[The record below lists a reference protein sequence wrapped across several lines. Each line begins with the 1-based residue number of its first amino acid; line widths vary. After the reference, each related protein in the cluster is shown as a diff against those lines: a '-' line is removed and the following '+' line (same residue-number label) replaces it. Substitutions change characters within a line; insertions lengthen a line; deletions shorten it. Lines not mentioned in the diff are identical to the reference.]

1 MIRLEVA
8 VAAPLEQTLS
18 YFYSSEE
25 HPVSGDSLV
34 GKRVLVHLGRRRVTG
49 YVLGILSD
57 EAVDYILKPVVE
69 VLDREPLFH
78 ANLIPFFRWMARYYH
93 YPIGEVIKTALPGG
107 LTSGSE
113 KKIIL
118 TDTGRE
124 NLGNWSDPS
133 TPEPVWL
140 QELLAKGYLTPS
152 TSKKLL
158 RDKKQKKILTK
169 LLKDEYLKLSEQLRK
184 DSIREKEEVC
194 YSLSSGIEFP
204 SDTIHYDEK
213 VFNAF
218 RHHLLEKVSGELKIT
233 EVKTIYYLGILRNT
247 SGNTQVPRKDLLKKY
262 PGATTAMQ
270 ELVTKKFVFRTVTR
284 VFRNPFGSQLAHCP
298 CPEKLTAEQEK
309 AVEKISSALSSE
321 KFQTFLLHGVTGSG
335 KTEVYLKA
343 AEKALANGKDVL
355 VLVPEIALAIQLES
369 HFVSRFG
376 DQVVLL
382 HSGLSTGE
390 RFDQWSLAA
399 SGKAKI
405 VIGARSAIFSP
416 LRNPGLIVVDEE
428 HDAGYK
434 QDDSLRYQG
443 RDLAVLRGRIHNA
456 VVVLGSATPS
466 VTSYYHA
473 MKGKYTLLKMAKR
486 VEGRPMPVVTVIDLR
501 KRSVSGGKEVFRS
514 ELREALA
521 ENLSRKEQSLL
532 LMNRRGFSA
541 TVFCKECGT
550 PVECIHCHVSLVFHK
565 KQKRLVCHYC
575 GYNMTQR
582 LVCAKC
588 RSETLV
594 PMGFGTE
601 RIEEEV
607 RSLFPDAR
615 VARLDSDTAVDR
627 KFFLQ
632 VLKAMYNRDIDI
644 LIGTQMIAKGH
655 HFPYVT
661 LVGVAWADGG
671 LNMPD
676 FRAAERTFQLLS
688 QVTGRAGRGENPGRV
703 IIQTMQPDHYSIV
716 FARNHQ
722 FEELYERELKIRK
735 MPFYPPFV
743 RLIVFLIH
751 GESESEVRKAAANV
765 AICCREIIAG
775 LCLSAGGLSQTGLEV
790 LGPAPAPIDR
800 LCDRYRWQ
808 VMIKGRQV
816 EELHKV
822 CSGVVNMTKSLT
834 AGDTRISVDVDPEN
848 MM

>member
-18 YFYSSEE
+18 YLYSVEA
-25 HPVSGDSLV
+25 HPASGDSLV
-34 GKRVLVHLGRRRVTG
+34 GKRVLVPLGRRRITG
-49 YVLGILSD
+49 YVLGVLPD

-78 ANLIPFFRWMARYYH
+78 ANLIPFFRWMAGYYH
-93 YPIGEVIKTALPGG
+93 YPIGEVIKTALPAG

-113 KKIIL
+113 IKIIL
-118 TDTGRE
+118 TDAGRE
-124 NLGNWSDPS
+124 NLSNWSDPS
-133 TPEPVWL
+133 TPEPVWF
-140 QELLAKGYLTPS
+140 QELLAKGYLTPGM
-152 TSKKLL
+152 SKKLL
-158 RDKKQKKILTK
+158 RDKKQKKVLTA
-169 LLKDEYLKLSEQLRK
+169 LLKVAYLTLSEQHRK
-184 DSIREKEEVC
+184 DGIREKEEVC
-194 YSLSSGIEFP
+194 YSLASGIEFP
-204 SDTIHYDEK
+204 ADAICYNERMFD
-213 VFNAF
+213 AF
-218 RHHLLEKVSGELKIT
+218 RNHLQEKISFELKRT
-233 EVKTIYYLGILRNT
+233 EVKTIYYLDILRNT
-247 SGNTQVPRKDLLKKY
+247 SGNTQVPRKDLLKEY
-262 PGATTAMQ
+262 PGAATAIQ
-270 ELVTKKFVFRTVTR
+270 ELVAKKVVFRTVTR
-284 VFRNPFGSQLAHCP
+284 VFRNPFGSQLAHFP
-298 CPEKLTAEQEK
+298 CPEKLTAEQQK
-309 AVEKISSALSSE
+309 AVEKIASALSSE
-321 KFQTFLLHGVTGSG
+321 QFHTFLLHGVTGSG

-343 AEKALANGKDVL
+343 AEKALANGRDVL
-355 VLVPEIALAIQLES
+355 VLVPEIALATQLES

-405 VIGARSAIFSP
+405 VIGARSAIFAP
-416 LRNPGLIVVDEE
+416 LQNPGLIVVDEE
-428 HDAGYK
+428 HDSGYK

-443 RDLAVLRGRIHNA
+443 RDLAVLRGRTHNA

-473 MKGKYTLLKMAKR
+473 MQGKYTLLKMTRR

-501 KRSVSGGKEVFRS
+501 KKSVSGEKGVFRS

-521 ENLSRKEQSLL
+521 ENLSRGEQSML
-532 LMNRRGFSA
+532 LMNRRGFSS

-565 KQKRLVCHYC
+565 QQQRLVCHYC
-575 GYNMTQR
+575 GYNLTQR
-582 LVCAKC
+582 LVCSNC

-627 KFFLQ
+627 KKFLQ

-655 HFPYVT
+655 HFPHVT
-661 LVGVAWADGG
+661 LVGVAWADGS

-688 QVTGRAGRGENPGRV
+688 QVTGRAGRGETPGRV
-703 IIQTMQPDHYSIV
+703 IVQTMQPEHYSIV

-735 MPFYPPFV
+735 MPFFPPFV
-743 RLIVFLIH
+743 RLIAFLIH
-751 GESESEVRKAAANV
+751 GESESEVRTAAANV
-765 AICCREIIAG
+765 ATCCREIVAG
-775 LCLSAGGLSQTGLEV
+775 ICQSADGQSPTGLEV

-816 EELHKV
+816 EELHRV
-822 CSGVVNMTKSLT
+822 CSGVVIMAKRLT
-834 AGDTRISVDVDPEN
+834 AGDTRIAVDVDPEN

>member
-18 YFYSSEE
+18 YLYSVEA
-25 HPVSGDSLV
+25 HPASGDSLV
-34 GKRVLVHLGRRRVTG
+34 GKRVLVPLGRRRITG
-49 YVLGILSD
+49 YVLGVLPD

-78 ANLIPFFRWMARYYH
+78 ANLIPFFRWMAGYYH
-93 YPIGEVIKTALPGG
+93 YPIGEVIKTALPAG

-113 KKIIL
+113 IKIIL
-118 TDTGRE
+118 TDAGRE
-124 NLGNWSDPS
+124 NLSNWSDPS
-133 TPEPVWL
+133 TPEPVWF
-140 QELLAKGYLTPS
+140 QELLAKGYLTPGM
-152 TSKKLL
+152 SKKLL
-158 RDKKQKKILTK
+158 RDKKQKKVLTA
-169 LLKDEYLKLSEQLRK
+169 LLKVAYLTLSEQHRK
-184 DSIREKEEVC
+184 DGIREKEEVC
-194 YSLSSGIEFP
+194 YSLASGIEFP
-204 SDTIHYDEK
+204 ADAICYNERMFD
-213 VFNAF
+213 AF
-218 RHHLLEKVSGELKIT
+218 RNHLQEKISFELKRT
-233 EVKTIYYLGILRNT
+233 EVKTIYYLDILRNT
-247 SGNTQVPRKDLLKKY
+247 SGNTQVPRKDLLKEY
-262 PGATTAMQ
+262 PGAATAIQ
-270 ELVTKKFVFRTVTR
+270 ELVAKKVVFRTVTR
-284 VFRNPFGSQLAHCP
+284 VFRNPFGSQLAHFP
-298 CPEKLTAEQEK
+298 CPEKLTAEQQK
-309 AVEKISSALSSE
+309 AVEKIASALSSE
-321 KFQTFLLHGVTGSG
+321 QFHTFLLHGVTGSG

-343 AEKALANGKDVL
+343 AEKALANGRDVL
-355 VLVPEIALAIQLES
+355 VLVPEIALATQLES

-405 VIGARSAIFSP
+405 VIGARSAIFAP
-416 LRNPGLIVVDEE
+416 LQNPGLIVVDEE
-428 HDAGYK
+428 HDSGYK

-443 RDLAVLRGRIHNA
+443 RDLAVLRGRTHNA

-473 MKGKYTLLKMAKR
+473 MQGKYTLLKMTRR

-501 KRSVSGGKEVFRS
+501 KKSVSGGKGVFRS

-521 ENLSRKEQSLL
+521 ENLSRGEQSML
-532 LMNRRGFSA
+532 LMNRRGFSS

-565 KQKRLVCHYC
+565 QQQRLVCHYC
-575 GYNMTQR
+575 GYNLTQR
-582 LVCAKC
+582 LVCSNC

-627 KFFLQ
+627 KKFLQ

-655 HFPYVT
+655 HFPHVT
-661 LVGVAWADGG
+661 LVGVAWADGS

-688 QVTGRAGRGENPGRV
+688 QVTGRAGRGETPGRV
-703 IIQTMQPDHYSIV
+703 IVQTMQPEHYSIV

-735 MPFYPPFV
+735 MPFFPPFV
-743 RLIVFLIH
+743 RLIAFLIH
-751 GESESEVRKAAANV
+751 GESESEVRTAAANV
-765 AICCREIIAG
+765 ATCCREIVAG
-775 LCLSAGGLSQTGLEV
+775 ICQSTDGQSPTGLEV

-816 EELHKV
+816 EELHRV
-822 CSGVVNMTKSLT
+822 CSGVVIMAKRLT
-834 AGDTRISVDVDPEN
+834 AGDTRIAVDVDPEN

>member
-8 VAAPLEQTLS
+8 VAAPVEQTLS
-18 YFYSSEE
+18 YLYLLEE
-25 HPVSGDSLV
+25 HPVSSDCLV
-34 GKRVLVHLGRRRVTG
+34 GKRVLVPLGGRRVTG

-57 EAVDYILKPVVE
+57 EAVDYILKPVIE

-78 ANLIPFFRWMARYYH
+78 ANIIPFFRWMAGYYH
-93 YPIGEVIKTALPGG
+93 YPIGEVIKTALPAG

-118 TDTGRE
+118 TDKGRE
-124 NLGNWSDPS
+124 NPDNWFDPS
-133 TPEPVWL
+133 TPVPIWYRDL
-140 QELLAKGYLTPS
+140 QAKGFLTPG

-158 RDKKQKKILTK
+158 RDKKQKKILTR
-169 LLKDEYLKLSEQLRK
+169 LLKDDYLSVADQLRK
-184 DSIREKEEVC
+184 DGIREKEEVC
-194 YSLSSGIEFP
+194 YSLSSGIELP
-204 SDTIHYDEK
+204 SDTIDYDEGMFDAFRNHLQEK
-213 VFNAF
+213 VF
-218 RHHLLEKVSGELKIT
+218 GELKVI
-233 EVKTIYYLGILRNT
+233 EVKTLYYLGILRNT
-247 SGNTQVPRKDLLKKY
+247 TGNTEIPRKDLLRKY
-262 PGATTAMQ
+262 PGAATALQ
-270 ELVTKKFVFRTVTR
+270 GLETKKFVLRTVTR
-284 VFRNPFGSQLAHCP
+284 VFRNPFGGQLAHFP
-298 CPEKLTAEQEK
+298 SPEKLTVEQEQ
-309 AVEKISSALSSE
+309 AVEKISNALSSE
-321 KFQTFLLHGVTGSG
+321 QFQTFLLHGVTGSG

-343 AEKALANGKDVL
+343 AEKALAQGKDVL
-355 VLVPEIALAIQLES
+355 VLVPEIALATQLES

-405 VIGARSAIFSP
+405 VIGARSAIFAP
-416 LRNPGLIVVDEE
+416 LQNPGLIVVDEE
-428 HDAGYK
+428 HDSGYK

-443 RDLAVLRGRIHNA
+443 RDLAVLRGRTHNA

-473 MKGKYTLLKMAKR
+473 MQGKYTLLKMTKR
-486 VEGRPMPVVTVIDLR
+486 VEDRSMPVVTVVDLR
-501 KRSVSGGKEVFRS
+501 KRSVSGRKGVFRS

-521 ENLSRKEQSLL
+521 ENLSRKEQSMLL
-532 LMNRRGFSA
+532 INRRGFSS
-541 TVFCKECGT
+541 TVFCKDCGAS
-550 PVECIHCHVSLVFHK
+550 VECIHCHVSLVFHK
-565 KQKRLVCHYC
+565 KQQRLVCHYC
-575 GYNMTQR
+575 GYNLTQR

-607 RSLFPDAR
+607 RLLFPDAR

-627 KFFLQ
+627 KKFFQ
-632 VLKAMYNRDIDI
+632 VLKAMYDRDIDI

-655 HFPYVT
+655 HFPHVT

-703 IIQTMQPDHYSIV
+703 IVQTMQPDHYSIV

-735 MPFYPPFV
+735 MPFFPPFV
-743 RLIVFLIH
+743 RLIAFLIH
-751 GESESEVRKAAANV
+751 GESESEVRKEAVNV
-765 AICCREIIAG
+765 AACCREIIAG
-775 LCLSAGGLSQTGLEV
+775 ICLSAGGQSQTGLEV

-808 VMIKGRQV
+808 VMIKGPQV

-822 CSGVVNMTKSLT
+822 CRGVVNMARRLT

>member
-18 YFYSSEE
+18 YLYSIDE
-25 HPVSGDSLV
+25 HPFSGDSLV
-34 GKRVLVHLGRRRVTG
+34 GKRVLVPLGRRRVTG
-49 YVLGILSD
+49 YVLGILPD
-57 EAVDYILKPVVE
+57 EDVAYVLRPVVE

-78 ANLIPFFRWMARYYH
+78 ENAIPFFRWIARYYH
-93 YPIGEVIKTALPGG
+93 FPIGEVIKTALPGG

-118 TDTGRE
+118 TDAGRE
-124 NLGNWSDPS
+124 HLADWSDS
-133 TPEPVWL
+133 SRPEPVWL
-140 QELLAKGYLTPS
+140 RELLAKGSLTAS
-152 TSKKLL
+152 ATKKLL
-158 RDKKQKKILTK
+158 RDKKQKKIL
-169 LLKDEYLKLSEQLRK
+169 LKFQELGYAGFSENLRT
-184 DSIREKEEVC
+184 DGIREKEEVC
-194 YSLSSGIEFP
+194 YTLSSGIEFP
-204 SDTIHYDEK
+204 ADCIRYDEQIFEAFH
-213 VFNAF
+213 VQERIPNA
-218 RHHLLEKVSGELKIT
+218 LKKS
-233 EVKTIYYLGILRNT
+233 EAKTICFLGILGNT
-247 SGNTQVPRKDLLKKY
+247 SGNTLVPRRDLLKEY
-262 PGATTAMQ
+262 PGAATAIQ
-270 ELVTKKFVFRTVTR
+270 ELVTRELIFPTVTR
-284 VFRNPFGSQLAHCP
+284 VFRNPFGSQLAHFP
-298 CPEKLTAEQEK
+298 CPENLTAEQEQ
-309 AVEKISSALSSE
+309 AVEKISTALSSE
-321 KFQTFLLHGVTGSG
+321 HFHTFLLHGVTGSG

-343 AEKALANGKDVL
+343 AEKALAKGKDVL
-355 VLVPEIALAIQLES
+355 VLVPEIALATQLES

-376 DQVVLL
+376 GLVVLL

-405 VIGARSAIFSP
+405 VIGARSAIFAP
-416 LRNPGLIVVDEE
+416 LQNPGLIVVDEE

-443 RDLAVLRGRIHNA
+443 RDLAVLRGRTHNA

-473 MKGKYTLLKMAKR
+473 VQGKYTLLKMTRR

-501 KRSVSGGKEVFRS
+501 KKPLSGEKGIFRS
-514 ELREALA
+514 ELRAALA
-521 ENLSRKEQSLL
+521 ENLARREQSML
-532 LMNRRGFSA
+532 LMNRRGFSS

-565 KQKRLVCHYC
+565 KQQRLVCHYC
-575 GYNMTQR
+575 GYNLTQK

-627 KFFLQ
+627 KKFLQ

-655 HFPYVT
+655 HFPHVT

-703 IIQTMQPDHYSIV
+703 IVQTMQPDHYSIV

-735 MPFYPPFV
+735 MPLFPPFV
-743 RLIVFLIH
+743 RLIAFLVN
-751 GESESEVRKAAANV
+751 GEDESEVRKIATRV
-765 AICCREIIAG
+765 ATCCRELITDRCVSEG
-775 LCLSAGGLSQTGLEV
+775 TLVQSGLEV

-808 VMIKGRQV
+808 VLIKGRKV
-816 EELHKV
+816 EELHRV
-822 CSGVVNMTKSLT
+822 CSGVVEMARGLA
-834 AGDTRISVDVDPEN
+834 AGDTRIAIDVDPEN